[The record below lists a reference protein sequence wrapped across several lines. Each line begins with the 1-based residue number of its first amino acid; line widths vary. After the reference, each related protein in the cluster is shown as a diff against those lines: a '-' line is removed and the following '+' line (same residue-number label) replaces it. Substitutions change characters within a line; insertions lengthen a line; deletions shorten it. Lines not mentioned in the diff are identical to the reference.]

1 MPRAQPA
8 DDPCQP
14 LTQGEQAEILRLK
27 AKVKDLQR
35 ELRNERECVRRAKAA
50 NRATH
55 PTITRRSQ
63 LSRSHGFDWIDI
75 PLGSMIDD
83 WLFTMSTAL
92 TLEQESG
99 SNTSYTLT
107 GIVYACMGHFSARF
121 MDASGRWWAY
131 DGMTNFGQPSLSPIT
146 EDAQL
151 TTLGDRAMHILLC
164 RPDLPILPL

>member
-1 MPRAQPA
+1 MPHAQPA

-35 ELRNERECVRRAKAA
+35 ELRNERGRVKRAKAA
-50 NRATH
+50 NCATH

-107 GIVYACMGHFSARF
+107 GIVYACMGHFSACF
-121 MDASGRWWAY
+121 MDASTLFVHY
-131 DGMTNFGQPSLSPIT
+131 DSTVDVRIPIF
-146 EDAQL
+146 
-151 TTLGDRAMHILLC
+151 
-164 RPDLPILPL
+164 PP